1 VETEGKFG
9 RQHITCT
16 ITNDSVVNGFSAAA
30 LTVAEWIAATA
41 KARKPD
47 PPKPEELLKE
57 EGLRSD
63 AVQYTEFADR
73 MIRAVYGKN
82 RYSHNS
88 SVALFDDL
96 VSPSLE
102 AFALLLYKNG
112 YENWVWMHNNACL
125 TSDVSDDTEEECPNY
140 KYTTRT
146 GGDFTN
152 RNGGWS
158 RDGMSLYNKLY
169 NMAKTDRETN
179 NGSFGKLYKSHRV
192 EMCGRK
198 RKRKTNDGGLGEQ
211 LTICDDLD
219 DLWALVGNATEE
231 V

>member
-1 VETEGKFG
+1 
-9 RQHITCT
+9 
-16 ITNDSVVNGFSAAA
+16 
-30 LTVAEWIAATA
+30 VAEWIAATA
-41 KARKPD
+41 KSRRPD
-47 PPKPEELLKE
+47 PPRPEELLKE

-63 AVQYTEFADR
+63 VGQYTEFADR

-88 SVALFDDL
+88 SVMLFDEL

-112 YENWVWMHNNACL
+112 YENWIWMHNNACM

-140 KYTTRT
+140 KYTTRA
-146 GGDFTN
+146 GGDFTS

-158 RDGMSLYNKLY
+158 REGMRLYNELY
-169 NMAKTDRETN
+169 KMAKTDRENDKGT
-179 NGSFGKLYKSHRV
+179 FGKVYKVHRV
-192 EMCGRK
+192 EMSGRK
-198 RKRKTNDGGLGEQ
+198 RKRRTNNGGPGEQ
-211 LTICDDLD
+211 LTICDDLE
-219 DLWALVGNATEE
+219 DLWAATTNTEA

>member
-1 VETEGKFG
+1 VK
-9 RQHITCT
+9 
-16 ITNDSVVNGFSAAA
+16 
-30 LTVAEWIAATA
+30 EWITATA
-41 KARKPD
+41 KSRKPD
-47 PPKPEELLKE
+47 PPKPEDLLKE
-57 EGLRSD
+57 GGLRSD
-63 AVQYTEFADR
+63 VAQYTEFADR

-88 SVALFDDL
+88 SITLFDEL

-112 YENWVWMHNNACL
+112 YDNWIWMHNNACM
-125 TSDVSDDTEEECPNY
+125 TSDMSEDTEEECPNY

-146 GGDFTN
+146 GGVFTS

-158 RDGMSLYNKLY
+158 RDGMTLYN
-169 NMAKTDRETN
+169 D
-179 NGSFGKLYKSHRV
+179 LYKLMKKNRQDDQGTFGEVYKVHRV

-198 RKRKTNDGGLGEQ
+198 RKRRTNDGGPGEQ

-219 DLWALVGNATEE
+219 DLWAASTNTET